1 MTRRGGE
8 MVMPGSAWLWNALF
22 SGSMNGGWWSVH
34 NQMVWAG
41 LLLYGAVAGWFDWRE
56 RRIPNVWTLAWLLV
70 IFCLQY
76 YFRAAPT
83 ALFSFALVAILM
95 LVPTLFG
102 QWGQGDWKM
111 SMVYGMALGVFPTLG
126 LWVFAIVLTKWVS
139 TVHARVGLLAKGG
152 ERSIPLATFVS
163 AAAMISYGGLCLIS
177 VVVLH

>member
-1 MTRRGGE
+1 

-76 YFRAAPT
+76 YFRAAST
-83 ALFSFALVAILM
+83 AFFSFALVAILM
-95 LVPTLFG
+95 LVPTLLG
-102 QWGQGDWKM
+102 LWGQGDWKM

-139 TVHARVGLLAKGG
+139 TVPWGAYLLAKGG